1 MIRFHFLSSADFRG
15 QEIDS
20 FIDGSKIRFFPSK
33 TRQGYILQSVVSI
46 VSLVVLVVGVVA
58 SIYVIRL
65 TILESDVRQPQLIL
79 DYIIFLYLILVSS
92 YAVQYSWA
100 TLILSF

>member
-1 MIRFHFLSSADFRG
+1 MFSVDFRG

-20 FIDGSKIRFFPSK
+20 FIDGSKIRHFPSK

-46 VSLVVLVVGVVA
+46 VSLVVLVIGVVA

-65 TILESDVRQPQLIL
+65 TILESDVSAYDRQLYRFWAVFYVL
-79 DYIIFLYLILVSS
+79 YLCCCCNIIFRGVRDSH
-92 YAVQYSWA
+92 V
-100 TLILSF
+100 LSM

>member
-1 MIRFHFLSSADFRG
+1 MFSVDFRG

-20 FIDGSKIRFFPSK
+20 FIDGSKIRHFPSK

-65 TILESDVRQPQLIL
+65 TILESDVSVRMPA
-79 DYIIFLYLILVSS
+79 ILVDFLG
-92 YAVQYSWA
+92 VW
-100 TLILSF
+100 